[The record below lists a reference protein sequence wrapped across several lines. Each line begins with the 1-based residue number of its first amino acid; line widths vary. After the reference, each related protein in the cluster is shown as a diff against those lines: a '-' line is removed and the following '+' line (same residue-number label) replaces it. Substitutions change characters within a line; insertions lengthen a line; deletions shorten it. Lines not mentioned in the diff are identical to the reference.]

1 MKFIK
6 LTVKCLFFVHKTST
20 LQVLFTVEWGGGKTR
35 IISVSS
41 RREKGRNLV
50 ESQTSLKDNKS

>member
-50 ESQTSLKDNKS
+50 ESQTSLTDNKS

>member
-20 LQVLFTVEWGGGKTR
+20 LQVLFTVEWGGGKD
-35 IISVSS
+35 
-41 RREKGRNLV
+41 
-50 ESQTSLKDNKS
+50 KDNICFKSQRERQKPSGKPDQFEGQ